1 MDCFKN
7 IFSCFCCDTVE
18 EEMVPI
24 IPYGE
29 KYMDKFDNLVDSEE
43 PITVHPNN
51 FVLEN
56 TPSGNV
62 IMQYDEEAFCFL
74 YYCDK
79 HISNENLETV
89 ARKFVIQYNCK
100 HIYHLRKEE
109 TEEKCEKPVEDV
121 TKASVPDVYGKFKK
135 RLDKQRKLIVSNINS
150 YKHLG
155 KLNDFSMLQKVPTKK
170 QEVTALSYADFM
182 KQ

>member
-1 MDCFKN
+1 MNFLNN
-7 IFSCFCCDTVE
+7 IFSCFYCDTVE
-18 EEMVPI
+18 EVVTA
-24 IPYGE
+24 IPYNK
-29 KYMDKFDNLVDSEE
+29 KYMDKFDNLVDSEK
-43 PITVHPNN
+43 PIIFHQNS

-62 IMQYDEEAFCFL
+62 IMQYDEESNSFL

-89 ARKFVIQYNCK
+89 ARKFVIQYDCK

-109 TEEKCEKPVEDV
+109 AEEKNETKEDV
-121 TKASVPDVYGKFKK
+121 NAEASIPDVYGKFKK
-135 RLDKQRKLIVSNINS
+135 RLDKERKLIESNINT

-155 KLNDFSMLQKVPTKK
+155 KLSDFSMLQKVPAKK
-170 QEVTALSYADFM
+170 IEMTALSYTDFM

>member
-1 MDCFKN
+1 MN
-7 IFSCFCCDTVE
+7 IFSCFYCDTVE
-18 EEMVPI
+18 EEVIPE
-24 IPYGE
+24 IPYCE
-29 KYMDKFDNLVDSEE
+29 KYLDKFDNLVINEK
-43 PITVHPNN
+43 PLQFHPNS

-79 HISNENLETV
+79 YISNENLETV
-89 ARKFVIQYNCK
+89 ARKFVIQYDCK
-100 HIYHLRKEE
+100 CIHHLRKEE
-109 TEEKCEKPVEDV
+109 TEEKREKKAADIKE
-121 TKASVPDVYGKFKK
+121 ASVLDVYGKFKK

-155 KLNDFSMLQKVPTKK
+155 KLNEFSMLQKVPTKK